1 MISLTVLLVSP
12 STAVEPEAFV
22 VVTSRL
28 LLAAELSD
36 CDTLERVPVGDSV
49 ELEPVDVFTGP
60 C

>member
-1 MISLTVLLVSP
+1 VISLTVLLVNF

-22 VVTSRL
+22 VVTARL

-36 CDTLERVPVGDSV
+36 CDALGRVPVGDSV
-49 ELEPVDVFTGP
+49 ELGPVDVFTGP